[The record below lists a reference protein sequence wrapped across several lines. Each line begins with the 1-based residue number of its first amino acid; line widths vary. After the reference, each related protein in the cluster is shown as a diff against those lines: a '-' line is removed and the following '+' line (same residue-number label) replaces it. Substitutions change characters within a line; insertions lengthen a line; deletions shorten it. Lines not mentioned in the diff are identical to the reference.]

1 MFSPLA
7 VLGVALL
14 LLSIVLFIAHA
25 LQPLPRT
32 RVKGTVVRIEEAS
45 SVGLAD
51 SMYRAIVQYSHRTGD
66 RQHISTRARAFI
78 GYTLGDIV
86 PVYLS
91 TDTTKPAIVGGL
103 RELWLWPILLLGT
116 GILCLAIAAA

>member
-7 VLGVALL
+7 VLGIALL
-14 LLSIVLFIAHA
+14 SLSMMLFITQAFRI
-25 LQPLPRT
+25 LPRT
-32 RVKGTVVRIEEAS
+32 RVKGTVVRLEEAS

-51 SMYRAIVQYSHRTGD
+51 SLHRAVIQYSYRTGD
-66 RQHISTRARAFI
+66 RQQISTRARAFI
-78 GYTLGDIV
+78 GYALGDIV

-91 TDTTKPAIVGGL
+91 TDETKPVIVGGL

-116 GILCLAIAAA
+116 GILCFAIATA